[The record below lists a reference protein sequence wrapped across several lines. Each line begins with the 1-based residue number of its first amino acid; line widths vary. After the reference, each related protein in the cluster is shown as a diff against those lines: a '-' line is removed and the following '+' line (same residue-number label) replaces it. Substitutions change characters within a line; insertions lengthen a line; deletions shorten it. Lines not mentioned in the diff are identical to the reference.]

1 MDRAEGSLMA
11 SDKALALPRRHF
23 TIGAAAAAAT
33 VTVGIAPQ
41 ARAQGGSI
49 VSTVFGGVY
58 EREYRKAIVEPF
70 ERETGIRMQ
79 LKLGSSAEWLTS
91 SMVNRRSP
99 EIDVLLLPYPD
110 NIRAVQ
116 ENVGMELTRADIPNL
131 ADVAP
136 VWIDQWKGQA
146 VGLDYVSYGIAYRE
160 DLVPRPIT
168 SWTDLWDPALKGK
181 VTLPAIGT
189 FGSWEMIVMAARLH
203 DGSEENLAPAFP
215 ALKELRGN
223 VRQFFRGGQD
233 IANLLGSGEAWAVG
247 MTTHIPPYA
256 LIDAG
261 KPVKYVIP
269 SEGGMVGAVSYHVA
283 RNTRNAELAKRF
295 VNFAISKPIQEA
307 VCNGLVAGPCNTK
320 AEISAATRE
329 RVPTLDKL
337 RLFDWF
343 KVVPQ
348 MPALTERWNREVA
361 F

>member
-1 MDRAEGSLMA
+1 MA
-11 SDKALALPRRHF
+11 SNPTLSVPRRHF
-23 TIGAAAAAAT
+23 IAGAAAAT
-33 VTVGIAPQ
+33 TLTIGVAPP

-58 EREYRKAIVEPF
+58 EREYRRAIIEPF
-70 ERETGIRMQ
+70 ERETGIRTQ
-79 LKLGSSAEWLTS
+79 LKLGSPAEWLTS
-91 SMVNRRSP
+91 SMVNRRNP

-116 ENVGMELTRADIPNL
+116 ENIGMELTRADIPNL

-136 VWIDQWKGQA
+136 IWIDQWRGQG

-160 DLVPRPIT
+160 DLVPKPIT
-168 SWTDLWDPALKGK
+168 SWRDLWDPALRGK
-181 VTLPAIGT
+181 VTLPAIGI
-189 FGSWEMIVMAARLH
+189 FGSWELIVLTARLYGGNE
-203 DGSEENLAPAFP
+203 DNLAPAFP

-223 VRQFFRGGQD
+223 VRQFFRSGVD
-233 IANLLGSGEAWAVG
+233 ITNLLSSGEAWAVG
-247 MTTHIPPYA
+247 MTTHIAPYA

-269 SEGGMVGAVSYHVA
+269 SEGGMVGAVSYHIA
-283 RNTRNAELAKRF
+283 RNTRNAALCKRF
-295 VNFAISKPIQEA
+295 VNFALSKPIQEA
-307 VCNGLVAGPCNTK
+307 VCNGLVAGPTNVH

-329 RVPTLDKL
+329 RVPTIDRLQ
-337 RLFDWF
+337 LFDWY
-343 KVVPQ
+343 KVIPQ